1 MRIAVVGA
9 SGYVGQVACQLA
21 LGHPRLDLVAVQG
34 QDSAGESLSSILPG
48 TVAHRSGLVVERLGS
63 DLHGAETVILGLPH
77 GLSQELAP
85 DLLERGVQVIDL
97 GADFRFK
104 DPGQYEFWY
113 GTPHK
118 TVDLLKQSVYGLVE
132 VRRVELVGAQL
143 IGVPG
148 CYVTAASLG
157 LWPLVERSCTGD
169 DLLIVDGYSG
179 VSGAGKGLKPS
190 THFVSVNEN
199 LSAYGLLDHR
209 HTGEMEMNLGR
220 KVLFTPHLAPITRG
234 ILATSYAVPMGSSE
248 PLTGEGLLEL
258 YREVYAD
265 SPFVRVV
272 DRPPGT
278 REVLGTNF
286 IAIHPVYDRRTNR
299 YVVISVIDNLLKGAA
314 GQAIQALNVSQGWPE
329 ELGLDQLGLWP

>member
-9 SGYVGQVACQLA
+9 SGYVGQVTCQLA

-34 QDSAGESLSSILPG
+34 QDAAGEPLSAILPG
-48 TVAHRSGLVVERLGS
+48 AGADRSGLVVETLGS

-85 DLLERGVQVIDL
+85 DLLGRGVQVIDL

-104 DPGQYEFWY
+104 DPGEYEFWY

-118 TVDLLKQSVYGLVE
+118 AVDLLQESVYGLVE
-132 VRRVELVGAQL
+132 VRRAELVGARL

-157 LWPLVERSCTGD
+157 LWPLVARSCIGD
-169 DLLIVDGYSG
+169 ELVIVDGYSG
-179 VSGAGKGLKPS
+179 VSGAGKGLKAS

-199 LSAYGLLDHR
+199 LSTYGLLDHR

-220 KVLFTPHLAPITRG
+220 RVLFTPHLAPITRG
-234 ILATSYAVPMGSSE
+234 ILATSYAVPMEGSK
-248 PLTGEGLLEL
+248 PLMGEGLLEL
-258 YREVYAD
+258 YREIYAD

-286 IAIHPVYDRRTNR
+286 IAIHPVYDPRTNR
-299 YVVISVIDNLLKGAA
+299 YVVISVIDNLVKGAA

-329 ELGLDQLGLWP
+329 ELGLDQLGVWP